1 MQDLN
6 DFYFFVKTVEHGGFA
21 PAGRAL
27 GIPKSKLS
35 RRIAGLEEK
44 LGVRLIY
51 RSTRQFKVTEIGDT
65 FLTHCKAMLVEAEAA
80 QEAIEFTHAE
90 PCGTIKLT
98 CPIALLHV
106 HIGGVLAEFMAK
118 YPKVNIQLEASNRR
132 VDLIAEGVDVAIRVR
147 PAPLENSELILKVLS
162 ERELCLAASPS
173 LIKKQGMPDS
183 PNNLSDW
190 PSLGLG
196 EPQHQYNW
204 TLFGP
209 ERKEIVVPHTPR
221 YVTTDM
227 IALHTA
233 ALKGIGI
240 VQLPSLMVTEQFKD
254 GSLVHLLPQWQPKRD
269 IIHVVYPSRR
279 GLLPAVRALVD
290 FLSDFY
296 QSFEED

>member
-6 DFYFFVKTVEHGGFA
+6 DLYYFVKTVEHGGFA

-35 RRIAGLEEK
+35 RRIAGLEER
-44 LGVRLIY
+44 LGVQLIY
-51 RSTRQFKVTEIGDT
+51 RSTRQFNVTEIGQT
-65 FLTHCKAMLVEAEAA
+65 FLTHCKAMLVEADAA
-80 QEAIEFTHAE
+80 REAIEFSHAE
-90 PCGTIKLT
+90 PCGTIKVT

-106 HIGGVLAEFMAK
+106 HIGQVLADFMDL

-147 PAPLENSELILKVLS
+147 PAPLEDSELILKVLS
-162 ERELCLAASPS
+162 ERGLCLLASPG
-173 LIKKQGMPDS
+173 LVEKQGMPSS
-183 PNNLSDW
+183 PGDLSGW

-204 TLFGP
+204 TLYGP
-209 ERKEIVVPHTPR
+209 DGEEAVVPHIPR

-227 IALHTA
+227 IALRKA
-233 ALKGIGI
+233 ALKGVGI
-240 VQLPSLMVTEQFKD
+240 VQLPSLMVTEQLKD
-254 GSLVHLLPQWQPKRD
+254 GSLIHLLPEWQPKRD

-279 GLLPAVRALVD
+279 GLLPAVRALID
-290 FLSDFY
+290 YLSNYY